1 MNTIEDTLA
10 TQLCDAVD
18 RDLADE
24 IASFMKKQ
32 EPLGEQF
39 ASILNEN
46 LSDLYEN

>member
-1 MNTIEDTLA
+1 MNNVEDTLA

-18 RDLADE
+18 SDLADE

-32 EPLGEQF
+32 EPLGEPF

-46 LSDLYEN
+46 LSELYEN